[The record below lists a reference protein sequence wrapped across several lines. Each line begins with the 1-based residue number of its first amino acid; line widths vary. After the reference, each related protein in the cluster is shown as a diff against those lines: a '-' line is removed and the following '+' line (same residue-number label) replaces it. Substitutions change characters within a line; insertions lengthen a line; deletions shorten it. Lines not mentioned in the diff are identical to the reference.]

1 MSGVRLDRLAKNFGR
16 TEAVRGVSL
25 DVADGEFVVF
35 VGPSGC
41 GKTTTLNIIAGLE
54 SPTAGDVYIGPH
66 RVTDWEPRDR
76 NLGMVFQSLALFPH
90 MTVFDNIAFPL
101 RIKGEA
107 TEAVARR
114 VRSVAGIVKVD
125 HLLAKRPATLS
136 GGEAQRVALARTIVV
151 QPAVFLMDEPLSSL
165 DAKLR
170 VEMRT
175 ELKRL
180 HASLRAT
187 FIYVTHDQ
195 AEAMTMADRI
205 VVMHEGRVQQ
215 VGAPLAVYGDP
226 ANRFVAGFFGVP
238 AMNFVEGEV
247 RGDDDALVFEAPALR
262 LVLEPRGAVER
273 HAATLGIR
281 PEHVQVG
288 HEHEGRPATV
298 NLVEPLGD
306 ETLAFLDYG
315 GPAPL
320 VAKVDAEEKLDVGD
334 RRGFA
339 FRADRIAFFGTATGE
354 RILRG

>member
-1 MSGVRLDRLAKNFGR
+1 MSSVRLDSIAKRFGQ

-25 DVADGEFVVF
+25 DITDGEFVVF

-54 SPTAGDVYIGPH
+54 APTAGDIYIGPD

-90 MTVFDNIAFPL
+90 MTVFDNIGFPL
-101 RIKGEA
+101 RIKQLPAA
-107 TEAVARR
+107 TIAERVRAVA
-114 VRSVAGIVKVD
+114 ATVKVD
-125 HLLAKRPATLS
+125 HLLTKKPSTLS
-136 GGEAQRVALARTIVV
+136 GGEAQRVALARTIIV

-180 HASLRAT
+180 HASLGAT

-205 VVMHEGRVQQ
+205 VVMNQGRVQQ
-215 VGAPLAVYGDP
+215 VGPPLAVYGDP

-238 AMNFVEGEV
+238 AMNFIEGEL
-247 RGDDDALVFEAPALR
+247 RGEGSTLIFEASALR
-262 LVLEPRGAVER
+262 LNLKPRGTVASRSV
-273 HAATLGIR
+273 TLGIR
-281 PEHVQVG
+281 PEHVRLTADSD
-288 HEHEGRPATV
+288 GRGATV
-298 NLVEPLGD
+298 SLTEPLGD
-306 ETLAFLDYG
+306 ETLVFLDYG
-315 GPAPL
+315 GPSSL
-320 VAKVDAEEKLDVGD
+320 VAKVSAEDKLAVGD
-334 RRGFA
+334 RRGFT
-339 FRADRIAFFGTATGE
+339 FRGDRIVFFDRADGD
-354 RILRG
+354 RILR